1 MKPSDYLGFGVFFS
15 FGFLLLLFPEGVIRF
30 YRRLFGDRIKMPGTF
45 GVRLSG
51 GLWVTL
57 MVAVLI
63 SFLMKR

>member
-15 FGFLLLLFPEGVIRF
+15 FGFLLLLFPQGFIRF
-30 YRRLFGDRIKMPGTF
+30 YTRRFGDKIKMPGTF

-51 GLWVTL
+51 GLWVAL
-57 MVAVLI
+57 MLAVLI